1 MVYVNSLLT
10 KIEGNKDL
18 LHIYLT
24 NKQAYREL
32 LNSEEYQIPDMM
44 IRYLASYKISHK
56 ESYIQNRMRCLKEF
70 NSFCVEEK
78 NKKQVEHRKQRV
90 EALKHQIVDSEKLI
104 EINSFTDR
112 PIPEIPIDILDIFLL
127 DKKLYQKII
136 LSPKIRIQKEIVE
149 FLDKYTIIEK
159 YYENT
164 KRKYIE
170 KGSAYLLAKRILGII
185 SEKERDLKRINNIT
199 DKIADDIDLDILDIF
214 MHHKKLFKELRKTQN
229 YEMTPLLAEFFQKYS
244 TGKLQTRN
252 YYIEKYEEYLKIKK
266 KGSNAKTIKINK
278 LTDMISIE
286 NKDILTLF
294 LKNRDVYDQVCKMKN
309 YEINEEL
316 RNFIETYNPKS
327 KKYSKKQKVE
337 YINAYKEYLT
347 NQKGKK
353 ERKWIEQLLVDTK
366 KRTINWRKRRWKKNS
381 QFLEQDFISSCNGH
395 EYLLSVIGK
404 CIEQN
409 KWKVHIT
416 LEIDGKSNEKISK
429 EIKDVLY
436 QEVLKS
442 ITAEEQKQ
450 QEEKK
455 KQLQEKIRYISSDD
469 FVIRT
474 NIFKCI
480 SEHHHL
486 EEVLGVIQVLKS
498 DGTTVEEK
506 VTAAYCSECGCYFL
520 MRSEYERIAKRGIL
534 ICKMIEKEDFYK
546 HSLHFPDMAG
556 ESILMQNGY
565 NVKANVGLTD
575 IQRQTILANLM
586 DNHVLSASQIISYLQ
601 MFKTQK
607 MGLPAYKMA
616 VDKWDADLQFTR
628 LYKENN
634 KRRVFINSITKTV
647 YQKK

>member
-44 IRYLASYKISHK
+44 IRYLTSYKISHK

-294 LKNRDVYDQVCKMKN
+294 LKNRDVYDQV
-309 YEINEEL
+309 
-316 RNFIETYNPKS
+316 
-327 KKYSKKQKVE
+327 
-337 YINAYKEYLT
+337 
-347 NQKGKK
+347 
-353 ERKWIEQLLVDTK
+353 
-366 KRTINWRKRRWKKNS
+366 
-381 QFLEQDFISSCNGH
+381 
-395 EYLLSVIGK
+395 
-404 CIEQN
+404 
-409 KWKVHIT
+409 
-416 LEIDGKSNEKISK
+416 
-429 EIKDVLY
+429 
-436 QEVLKS
+436 
-442 ITAEEQKQ
+442 
-450 QEEKK
+450 
-455 KQLQEKIRYISSDD
+455 
-469 FVIRT
+469 
-474 NIFKCI
+474 
-480 SEHHHL
+480 
-486 EEVLGVIQVLKS
+486 
-498 DGTTVEEK
+498 
-506 VTAAYCSECGCYFL
+506 
-520 MRSEYERIAKRGIL
+520 
-534 ICKMIEKEDFYK
+534 
-546 HSLHFPDMAG
+546 
-556 ESILMQNGY
+556 
-565 NVKANVGLTD
+565 
-575 IQRQTILANLM
+575 
-586 DNHVLSASQIISYLQ
+586 
-601 MFKTQK
+601 
-607 MGLPAYKMA
+607 
-616 VDKWDADLQFTR
+616 
-628 LYKENN
+628 
-634 KRRVFINSITKTV
+634 
-647 YQKK
+647 